1 MKIFLIIVL
10 LIVIFIPLIFMVLM
24 FLQIKKHIKIDFK
37 DFKKIKG
44 IKNNQKI
51 DIKEILKKK
60 IK

>member
-1 MKIFLIIVL
+1 
-10 LIVIFIPLIFMVLM
+10 MVLM

-44 IKNNQKI
+44 IKNNPKI